1 MEINEVSELFANF
14 SLEEVLQGDLTLIFS
29 LLYLVVSLA
38 LCSIMIWYFY
48 RFIARRDCFKV
59 DHYRHPIVV
68 SCLSY
73 FLLFPVV
80 ATLFFTGFALILV
93 FLTRNF
99 EIPQLLATSFVL
111 VVAIRFT
118 AYYSEDLSKDVAKML
133 PFAVLG
139 LVVVNPTFFNFE
151 DILGTINS
159 LPGFFNLAVQFI
171 LFIVLI
177 EWVLRIA
184 LFGKHLIFSSSH
196 SRSIKKKSVV
206 SS

>member
-1 MEINEVSELFANF
+1 MEMNEVSELFAQF
-14 SLEEVLQGDLTLIFS
+14 SMQEVLQGDFTLVFS
-29 LLYLVVSLA
+29 LMYLVVSLA
-38 LCSIMIWYFY
+38 LYSIMIWYFY

-59 DHYRHPIVV
+59 DHCRHPLAV

-111 VVAIRFT
+111 VLAIRFT

-139 LVVVNPTFFNFE
+139 LVVVNPSFFDFN
-151 DILGTINS
+151 DILMTVNS
-159 LPGFFNLAVQFI
+159 LPEFFNLAVQFI

-177 EWVLRIA
+177 EWILRFA
-184 LFGKHLIFSSSH
+184 LFVKHVVFSSSH
-196 SRSIKKKSVV
+196 SKGVKKKSVV
-206 SS
+206 ST

>member
-1 MEINEVSELFANF
+1 MEINEVSELFAQF
-14 SLEEVLQGDLTLIFS
+14 SMQEVLQGDMTLVFS
-29 LLYLVVSLA
+29 LMYLVVSLA
-38 LCSIMIWYFY
+38 LYSIMIWYFY

-59 DHYRHPIVV
+59 DHCRHPLAV

-73 FLLFPVV
+73 FLLFPIV

-111 VVAIRFT
+111 VLAIRFT

-139 LVVVNPTFFNFE
+139 LVVVNPSFFDLN
-151 DILGTINS
+151 DIVMTINS
-159 LPGFFNLAVQFI
+159 LPEFFNLAVQFI

-177 EWVLRIA
+177 EWILRFA
-184 LFGKHLIFSSSH
+184 LFVKHAVFSSSH
-196 SRSIKKKSVV
+196 SKGVKKKSVV
-206 SS
+206 ST

>member
-1 MEINEVSELFANF
+1 MEIDEVSELFSNF
-14 SLEEVLQGDLTLIFS
+14 SLQEVLQGDVS
-29 LLYLVVSLA
+29 LFFPLMYLVISLA
-38 LCSIMIWYFY
+38 LYSIMIWYFY
-48 RFIARRDCFKV
+48 RFIAQRDCFKV
-59 DHYRHPIVV
+59 DHCRHPVVV

-80 ATLFFTGFALILV
+80 ATMFFTGFSLILV

-99 EIPQLLATSFVL
+99 EISELLATSFVL
-111 VVAIRFT
+111 VVAIRFC

-151 DILGTINS
+151 DILMTINT
-159 LPGFFNLAVQFI
+159 LPEYFNLGVQFV

-184 LFGKHLIFSSSH
+184 LFVKHLIFVSGDS
-196 SRSIKKKSVV
+196 KKVEHRSVV